1 MVFAVNMIDI
11 LKKNSNVLDTKMLK
25 MQLGCP
31 AVEISALKGTGIEE
45 LTVKAIETAKLGIP
59 AAVKH
64 IFSGSVE
71 HALAHIEEET
81 IHDMPEE
88 RQRFYAI
95 KLFEKDEKII
105 EKLDISKEALSHIER
120 DISICEN
127 EMDDDVESIITK
139 VADRKSVV

>member
-1 MVFAVNMIDI
+1 MR
-11 LKKNSNVLDTKMLK
+11 L
-25 MQLGCP
+25 
-31 AVEISALKGTGIEE
+31 VEISALKGTGIEE

-127 EMDDDVESIITK
+127 EMDDDVESIITNERYIF
-139 VADRKSVV
+139 VAAVTGACLKKKGKTSKIGRASCRERV